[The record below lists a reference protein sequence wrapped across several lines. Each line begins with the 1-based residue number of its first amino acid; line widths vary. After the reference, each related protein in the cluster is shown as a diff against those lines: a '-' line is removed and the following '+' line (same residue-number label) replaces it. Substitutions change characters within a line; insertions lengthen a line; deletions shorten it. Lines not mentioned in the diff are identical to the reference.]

1 MRILLCLLLCL
12 SLSFS
17 LFACGEMNNT
27 DKEVIESMEGAEDAF
42 DIGISD
48 PYKLTRWDQEM
59 YAGELYHPELKE
71 YMGSVS
77 GIYQDSTYTMFRVG
91 KNIYRFTAGKLN
103 ELCTVSKNNSDI
115 YIVNSPYLDTLII
128 EETKEGRVNAY
139 QEGGKCFFRG
149 LELLE
154 DERIIDHDASTVYVV
169 SGTTG
174 NYSIKA
180 YAVQEDYS
188 VALKYERRIRGY
200 VLNGEESLKKNI
212 ISEYW
217 SCGDN
222 DVWELHTVADD
233 RTLYTFSKV
242 FKPPIPC

>member
-115 YIVNSPYLDTLII
+115 YIVNSPS
-128 EETKEGRVNAY
+128 GRWKVLFQRLGAS
-139 QEGGKCFFRG
+139 GGR
-149 LELLE
+149 
-154 DERIIDHDASTVYVV
+154 
-169 SGTTG
+169 
-174 NYSIKA
+174 
-180 YAVQEDYS
+180 
-188 VALKYERRIRGY
+188 
-200 VLNGEESLKKNI
+200 KN
-212 ISEYW
+212 
-217 SCGDN
+217 
-222 DVWELHTVADD
+222 H
-233 RTLYTFSKV
+233 
-242 FKPPIPC
+242 

>member
-77 GIYQDSTYTMFRVG
+77 GIYQDST
-91 KNIYRFTAGKLN
+91 
-103 ELCTVSKNNSDI
+103 
-115 YIVNSPYLDTLII
+115 P
-128 EETKEGRVNAY
+128 
-139 QEGGKCFFRG
+139 
-149 LELLE
+149 
-154 DERIIDHDASTVYVV
+154 H
-169 SGTTG
+169 
-174 NYSIKA
+174 
-180 YAVQEDYS
+180 
-188 VALKYERRIRGY
+188 
-200 VLNGEESLKKNI
+200 
-212 ISEYW
+212 
-217 SCGDN
+217 
-222 DVWELHTVADD
+222 
-233 RTLYTFSKV
+233 
-242 FKPPIPC
+242 